1 MPPAFQTCSLASWP
15 SGRLVIEILE
25 LVVQCQHVELFSS
38 EDSGPCRSTS
48 QAGCC
53 IFPPREKT
61 CTSPFGGAGGSACR
75 ALTEQRMRGTSSA
88 FVIEQPLHL

>member
-38 EDSGPCRSTS
+38 EDSWPCRSTS

-61 CTSPFGGAGGSACR
+61 CTSPSGGLAVRPVGR
-75 ALTEQRMRGTSSA
+75 REQGMRGTSSA
-88 FVIEQPLHL
+88 LVIEQPLHL

>member
-48 QAGCC
+48 HWLQH
-53 IFPPREKT
+53 I
-61 CTSPFGGAGGSACR
+61 SA
-75 ALTEQRMRGTSSA
+75 S
-88 FVIEQPLHL
+88 